1 MPAITANGIEIAY
14 EEFGD
19 AKNPVMLLV
28 QGLGMPLAAWMG
40 EVCVAQLPKRVQ
52 TKLSERP
59 GAHRPKKSEVSDG

>member
-1 MPAITANGIEIAY
+1 MTNSERKCLTQPDDWWRAFEQEAQ
-14 EEFGD
+14 
-19 AKNPVMLLV
+19 KR
-28 QGLGMPLAAWMG
+28 GMPLAAWMG